1 MKSLKFQKTKRVRKR
16 AEYLRLQ
23 KKSKRFHTKH
33 LLVCTSR
40 NTENVTPRLGIV
52 ATKKIGN
59 AVARNRGKRVVRE
72 AFRRNQHL
80 FPNLDIVVILKQG
93 IDIVSQVE
101 IDKELLSILQKRN
114 DNPQNY
120 RS

>member
-16 AEYLRLQ
+16 AEYLRFQ
-23 KKSKRFHTKH
+23 KTSKRFHTKH
-33 LLVCTSR
+33 LLILTSR
-40 NTENVTPRLGIV
+40 NYERLITRLGIV

-80 FPNLDIVVILKQG
+80 FPKIDIIVILKQG

-101 IDKELLSILQKRN
+101 IDKELLSILRKKK
-114 DNPQNY
+114 
-120 RS
+120 